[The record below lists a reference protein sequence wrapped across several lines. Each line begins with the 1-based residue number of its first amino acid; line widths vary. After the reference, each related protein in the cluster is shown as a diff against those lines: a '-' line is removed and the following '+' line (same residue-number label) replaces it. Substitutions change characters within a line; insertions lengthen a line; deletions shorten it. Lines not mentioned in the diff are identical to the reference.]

1 MDSGLFTI
9 FGVSRLG
16 DAIRDASRRVE
27 AEKMN
32 TLDVVFTTLLYA
44 LPITM
49 MAALVLLTWMNAR
62 LGNLVRLARKY
73 SNEVKES

>member
-1 MDSGLFTI
+1 
-9 FGVSRLG
+9 
-16 DAIRDASRRVE
+16 
-27 AEKMN
+27 MN
-32 TLDVVFTTLLYA
+32 TLDVVFTILLYA

-49 MAALVLLTWMNAR
+49 MAALVLLIWMNAR